1 MSADIE
7 TMNDSFHVLLPNH
20 MVELI
25 INKTNLKIQHILDN
39 LSENYRNTDKCN
51 YVRLLDNAEFFA
63 FVGLIYAR
71 GLLGQAMHKSTLL
84 FSDVAGHPIFSA
96 PMSTHRFWFLQSV
109 ISFDDN
115 EERQQFWRSDRFAA
129 ARNLTNMFNER
140 MKSVLVPSEFL
151 SIDETLYAMR
161 NQIAFRQYNP
171 NKPAKYGLL
180 YKSLND
186 ARFPF
191 TYQII

>member
-1 MSADIE
+1 
-7 TMNDSFHVLLPNH
+7 
-20 MVELI
+20 
-25 INKTNLKIQHILDN
+25 
-39 LSENYRNTDKCN
+39 
-51 YVRLLDNAEFFA
+51 
-63 FVGLIYAR
+63 
-71 GLLGQAMHKSTLL
+71 
-84 FSDVAGHPIFSA
+84 
-96 PMSTHRFWFLQSV
+96 
-109 ISFDDN
+109 
-115 EERQQFWRSDRFAA
+115 
-129 ARNLTNMFNER
+129 MFNER